1 MGAAA
6 SLTTAVSSMM
16 GITIFATML
25 VLLKT
30 PLAFA
35 ATLPVTVHFGLM
47 IVHPLQ
53 LLLLM
58 RVIIHPLQLLLLMRV
73 IIRPLHLL
81 LLMRV
86 IIHPLQLLLLMRVEV
101 EATLLRLL
109 HQVMTMAM
117 TTISQWVSGLVL
129 LLLRQL

>member
-16 GITIFATML
+16 GITIFATTM

-58 RVIIHPLQLLLLMRV
+58 RV
-73 IIRPLHLL
+73 
-81 LLMRV
+81 
-86 IIHPLQLLLLMRVEV
+86 EV

-109 HQVMTMAM
+109 RQVMTMAM
-117 TTISQWVSGLVL
+117 AMTTMSQWVSGLVL